1 MTTPS
6 MRPPLPQPTRLATEG
21 TPTTRPVVAD
31 VLSVAETDVVSV
43 SAADASSPALP
54 TPGGQSALLQRAAC
68 ILATGAL
75 RAVRAGTS
83 QEATP

>member
-1 MTTPS
+1 M
-6 MRPPLPQPTRLATEG
+6 PLHNGVKATEG
-21 TPTTRPVVAD
+21 TQTTRPVAAD
-31 VLSVAETDVVSV
+31 RTSAAETD
-43 SAADASSPALP
+43 ASSSALP